1 MNNCLCALSLRFA
14 MKGLNLFTTKE
25 PDLQKAVKK
34 MQVITK

>member
-1 MNNCLCALSLRFA
+1 MKNDKCALSLRFA

-25 PDLQKAVKK
+25 PDLQNAVKK